1 MAETMNDKE
10 LKEEIIEELRCNL
23 EEDLHGYVI
32 CDYLSRD
39 DADNILESFDEWA
52 ETADWG
58 DDYVY
63 DENYYTLE
71 YPEN

>member
-32 CDYLSRD
+32 CNYLSRD

>member
-39 DADNILESFDEWA
+39 DADNILESFDEWD

>member
-1 MAETMNDKE
+1 MAETMNDEE
-10 LKEEIIEELRCNL
+10 LKEEIIKELRCNL

-39 DADNILESFDEWA
+39 DVDNILESFDEWA